1 MKQDTTVFTME
12 SPMCKVPGETY
23 KEMETAE

>member
-12 SPMCKVPGETY
+12 SHVYKVPGETY
-23 KEMETAE
+23 KETETAE